1 MVIVKVLTTK
11 EGLLCNCLGNEE
23 RLVNFFS
30 LCWFQVRGCLL
41 AALRPH
47 QPSHNS
53 SSNLRL
59 PHLQAR
65 LRWLLHQEL
74 PNSTPLSNINLCLP
88 PDTCPISTEGTPDMH
103 LRYHLVT
110 TTTGVM
116 ECRRDTPLRDNNLP
130 REVTRGNRSCELYY
144 FLRFKLIVD

>member
-1 MVIVKVLTTK
+1 MVIMKVLTTK
-11 EGLLCNCLGNEE
+11 ESVLCNRLGNEG
-23 RLVNFFS
+23 RPVNFFS

-47 QPSHNS
+47 QPSHSS

-59 PHLQAR
+59 PHLQGR

-110 TTTGVM
+110 TTTVVM
-116 ECRRDTPLRDNNLP
+116 ECRRDTPLRDSNLP
-130 REVTRGNRSCELYY
+130 REVTHGNRSCELYY